1 MRYATVLK
9 FIAVILCAAT
19 LLGAVGSAAGI
30 LCLTELGGKNVNE
43 HYEDRLE
50 DQALSFGLTVA
61 QVYATEELGGA
72 SQRFLDRYYGNNWE
86 SHYFNWARVGYTLY
100 DGEGNVLK
108 EQPIPNETLV
118 VNHEFEFGVA
128 GSPYLKVL
136 SAVPYE
142 EYYPQAT
149 EPARM
154 EGAEVPVMPAQG
166 STAVHYIIV
175 DYTDG
180 SRQEWHNDGTQKG
193 SLQYD
198 GGNTV
203 TFLSN
208 VGELPMGDG
217 WYANHILFADN
228 GGNIVYEAYSD
239 DIVLLGSSLD
249 GSDGMI
255 EWYLPAAAITTVA
268 PVGMTFT
275 SGEYTSYDAI
285 PVQGATVTSLNVSYG
300 NREEGT
306 IGSEGVSS
314 PDLIGTLFHDYQ
326 GNAEFH
332 SNEPMTMDIPEGYV
346 ITSITF
352 ADAQLNC
359 LFEASCPDGVG
370 ILTNDENGYLVFR
383 GQMPGTVVPEAD
395 IPEET
400 VPEEVTEVE
409 ATEAV
414 ETPEENQG
422 VTGFAREELKIYSA
436 PSDASKVVG
445 TVDAWVEI
453 EITAQKMFDGTLWG
467 MVSEGWIPMEKVLM
481 EETAGASAMARTVT
495 GPEVT
500 DRNLYASPGTG
511 SKILGILEEGVQ
523 PEFVR
528 EDIFNGMRWGLTAEG
543 WLLLGQAEEEAA
555 VPDTVAEMV
564 PEATEEASAPAEEP
578 ETQAAPEQADME
590 TEPVTAVA
598 TEELATEPANHGYP
612 EEEIDTFYYY
622 DGQDM
627 IAEYVTESIPNGYTV
642 KIQLAKGP
650 LRDEFAWTLLRLA
663 EAFRHIL
670 LEVLGICIAV
680 FVLCI
685 VHLSC
690 AAGRT
695 RRNNEV
701 RAGGLN
707 RIPLDLYLVGGG
719 FAEVGLVA
727 AAIYGSAYFAR
738 NDEQLAIVFCGAS
751 SYLICLLLVAF
762 FFAFVA
768 QIKTPGGYWWRNT
781 LCGRCL
787 RLLVSC
793 GRKLNKLGRA
803 CWSGGR
809 PAAGSFFKWAGR
821 TCAALWL
828 FTKQTAAW
836 LWDTGRR
843 LLRWSVDMVGKA
855 FHWTTGKLARFFG
868 LLPITWQFL
877 MTGFTLVFLLY
888 IMMRTYKVGYILLG
902 FGIFF
907 AVILYAASAF
917 AILLENAKRMSRGD
931 LDTKVDDRMLIG
943 GFKEFAERLND
954 LAGVAVIAAQK
965 QLKSERMKTELIT
978 NVSHDIKTPLTSI
991 INYVDLLRKPHTPQQ
1006 QEQYLEVLD
1015 RQSQRLKKLIDD
1027 LMEMS
1032 KASTGNLAVDIQRVD
1047 AAEAVNQA
1055 LGEFADKLER
1065 AQLLPVFRQ
1074 PEEQVYMMA
1083 DGRLVWRVMSNLLG
1097 NAVKYALPGT
1107 RIYIDLLQM
1116 DGKVIISMK
1125 NISREELNVNAE
1137 ELMERFVRG
1146 DASRNTEGS
1155 GLGLNIAQSLM
1166 ELQKGQLQILV
1177 DGDLFKV
1184 TLIYPGA

>member
-1 MRYATVLK
+1 M
-9 FIAVILCAAT
+9 
-19 LLGAVGSAAGI
+19 
-30 LCLTELGGKNVNE
+30 
-43 HYEDRLE
+43 
-50 DQALSFGLTVA
+50 
-61 QVYATEELGGA
+61 
-72 SQRFLDRYYGNNWE
+72 
-86 SHYFNWARVGYTLY
+86 
-100 DGEGNVLK
+100 
-108 EQPIPNETLV
+108 
-118 VNHEFEFGVA
+118 
-128 GSPYLKVL
+128 
-136 SAVPYE
+136 
-142 EYYPQAT
+142 
-149 EPARM
+149 
-154 EGAEVPVMPAQG
+154 
-166 STAVHYIIV
+166 
-175 DYTDG
+175 
-180 SRQEWHNDGTQKG
+180 
-193 SLQYD
+193 
-198 GGNTV
+198 
-203 TFLSN
+203 
-208 VGELPMGDG
+208 
-217 WYANHILFADN
+217 
-228 GGNIVYEAYSD
+228 
-239 DIVLLGSSLD
+239 
-249 GSDGMI
+249 
-255 EWYLPAAAITTVA
+255 
-268 PVGMTFT
+268 
-275 SGEYTSYDAI
+275 
-285 PVQGATVTSLNVSYG
+285 
-300 NREEGT
+300 
-306 IGSEGVSS
+306 
-314 PDLIGTLFHDYQ
+314 
-326 GNAEFH
+326 
-332 SNEPMTMDIPEGYV
+332 
-346 ITSITF
+346 
-352 ADAQLNC
+352 
-359 LFEASCPDGVG
+359 
-370 ILTNDENGYLVFR
+370 
-383 GQMPGTVVPEAD
+383 
-395 IPEET
+395 
-400 VPEEVTEVE
+400 
-409 ATEAV
+409 
-414 ETPEENQG
+414 
-422 VTGFAREELKIYSA
+422 
-436 PSDASKVVG
+436 
-445 TVDAWVEI
+445 
-453 EITAQKMFDGTLWG
+453 
-467 MVSEGWIPMEKVLM
+467 
-481 EETAGASAMARTVT
+481 
-495 GPEVT
+495 
-500 DRNLYASPGTG
+500 
-511 SKILGILEEGVQ
+511 
-523 PEFVR
+523 
-528 EDIFNGMRWGLTAEG
+528 
-543 WLLLGQAEEEAA
+543 
-555 VPDTVAEMV
+555 
-564 PEATEEASAPAEEP
+564 
-578 ETQAAPEQADME
+578 
-590 TEPVTAVA
+590 
-598 TEELATEPANHGYP
+598 
-612 EEEIDTFYYY
+612 
-622 DGQDM
+622 
-627 IAEYVTESIPNGYTV
+627 
-642 KIQLAKGP
+642 
-650 LRDEFAWTLLRLA
+650 
-663 EAFRHIL
+663 
-670 LEVLGICIAV
+670 
-680 FVLCI
+680 
-685 VHLSC
+685 
-690 AAGRT
+690 
-695 RRNNEV
+695 
-701 RAGGLN
+701 
-707 RIPLDLYLVGGG
+707 
-719 FAEVGLVA
+719 A

-738 NDEQLAIVFCGAS
+738 NDEQLAIVFCGAC

-803 CWSGGR
+803 CCSGGR

-828 FTKQTAAW
+828 FTKQAAAW

>member
-1 MRYATVLK
+1 MRYSTFFK
-9 FIAVILCAAT
+9 FLAVVLCAAS
-19 LLGAVGSAAGI
+19 LLGMVGSAAGI

-43 HYEDRLE
+43 HYVDRLE
-50 DQALSFGLTVA
+50 NQALSFGLMAA
-61 QVYATEELGGA
+61 QTYASEELGGA
-72 SQRFLDRYYGNNWE
+72 SRQLIDRYYGNNWE
-86 SHYFNWARVGYTLY
+86 SQYFNWARVGYTLY
-100 DGEGNVLK
+100 DGEGNAVL
-108 EQPIPNETLV
+108 EQPIPNESLV
-118 VNHEFEFGVA
+118 VNHEFEFAVA

-136 SAVPYE
+136 SAMPYE
-142 EYYPQAT
+142 EYYPQETISAQ
-149 EPARM
+149 M
-154 EGAEVPVMPAQG
+154 EGTEVTVMPAQG
-166 STAVHYIIV
+166 GTAVHSIYV

-180 SRQEWHNDGTQKG
+180 SRQEWHYDGTQKG
-193 SLQYD
+193 ALEYN
-198 GGNTV
+198 GGDTV
-203 TFLSN
+203 TFFSN

-217 WYANHILFADN
+217 WYPNHIFFADS
-228 GGNIVYEAYSD
+228 GGNIVYEAYD
-239 DIVLLGSSLD
+239 DTLVVQGSSLD
-249 GSDGMI
+249 GSTGMI
-255 EWYLPAAAITTVA
+255 QWILPAGTVTAAA

-275 SGEYTSYDAI
+275 SGDYTSYDAI
-285 PVQGATVTSLNVSYG
+285 PLQGATVTSLNVSYG

-314 PDLIGTLFHDYQ
+314 PELIGTLFHDYQ

-332 SNEPMTMDIPEGYV
+332 SNEPMTMEIPEGCV
-346 ITSITF
+346 ITGITF
-352 ADAQLNC
+352 MDAHQNC
-359 LFEASCPDGVG
+359 LFEASSPGGVG
-370 ILTNDENGYLVFR
+370 ILSNDENGYLVFR
-383 GQMPGTVVPEAD
+383 GQMPGTEL
-395 IPEET
+395 PEET
-400 VPEEVTEVE
+400 VPEEIVE
-409 ATEAV
+409 ATEAPG
-414 ETPEENQG
+414 ETDT
-422 VTGFAREELKIYSA
+422 VTGFAKEELYIYSA
-436 PSDASKVVG
+436 PSVESKVIG
-445 TVDAWVEI
+445 TVEPWQEI
-453 EITAQKMFDGTLWG
+453 EIGKQDKFNGVLWG
-467 MVSEGWIPMEKVLM
+467 LVPGGWVLM
-481 EETAGASAMARTVT
+481 EQVLVGESAGASAMARTVA
-495 GPEVT
+495 GPEVA

-511 SKILGILEEGVQ
+511 SKILGTLEEGEQ

-555 VPDTVAEMV
+555 VPDTMAETV

-578 ETQAAPEQADME
+578 EVQAAPEQADMK
-590 TEPVTAVA
+590 TEPVAAA
-598 TEELATEPANHGYP
+598 TEVLTTEPMGHGYP
-612 EEEIDTFYYY
+612 EEEIDRFPYY
-622 DGQDM
+622 DGQEM
-627 IAEYVTESIPNGYTV
+627 IAEYVTESIPDGYT
-642 KIQLAKGP
+642 IRIRLAKGAM
-650 LRDEFAWTLLRLA
+650 RDEFAWTLLRLA
-663 EAFRHIL
+663 EAFRQIL
-670 LEVLGICIAV
+670 LEVLGICIVV
-680 FVLCI
+680 FALCV

-690 AAGRT
+690 SAGRT
-695 RRNNEV
+695 RRDNTV

-707 RIPLDLYLVGGG
+707 RIPLDLYLAGGG
-719 FAEVGLVA
+719 CAEMGLVA
-727 AAIYGSAYFAR
+727 AAIYGSQYFAR
-738 NDEQLAIVFCGAS
+738 SDEQLAIIFCGGCA
-751 SYLICLLLVAF
+751 YLACLLLVGF

-781 LCGRCL
+781 FCGWCIRFSILACTGLFDFGIKAWRKGTPVVKKVCL
-787 RLLVSC
+787 SC
-793 GRKLNKLGRA
+793 
-803 CWSGGR
+803 WH
-809 PAAGSFFKWAGR
+809 AAQKSV
-821 TCAALWL
+821 L
-828 FTKQTAAW
+828 W
-836 LWDTGRR
+836 LWDTGKR
-843 LLRWSVDMVGKA
+843 LLFWAMDMLKRC
-855 FHWTTGKLARFFG
+855 FRWTTGKLARFFG

-888 IMMRTYKVGYILLG
+888 VMMRTYKVGYILLG

-917 AILLENAKRMSRGD
+917 AILLESAKRMSKGD

-943 GFKEFAERLND
+943 GFKEFSEKLND

-991 INYVDLLRKPHTPQQ
+991 INYVDLLQKPHTQVQ

-1032 KASTGNLAVDIQRVD
+1032 KASTGNLAVDIAQVD

-1065 AQLLPVFRQ
+1065 AQLMPVFRQ

-1083 DGRLVWRVMSNLLG
+1083 DGRLVWRVMSNILG

-1107 RIYIDLLQM
+1107 RLYIDLLEM

-1125 NISREELNVNAE
+1125 NISREELNVNAD

-1184 TLIYPGA
+1184 TLIFPGL